1 MSTYGV
7 VIFDSTK
14 EAMRAEKLI
23 KENQIAARIISSPV
37 ELKANCGFSVK
48 YELEEEKSLLE
59 LFKGNDVIFAGFYH
73 ALAEG
78 LKVSYTQIETANV

>member
-23 KENQIAARIISSPV
+23 KESKIGARIISSPV

-48 YELEEEKSLLE
+48 YGLEEEKSLFE
-59 LFKGNDVIFAGFYH
+59 LFEANDVVYGGFFH
-73 ALAEG
+73 ALADG
-78 LKVSYTQIETANV
+78 LKVTYEPIETGS